1 MNYGVILL
9 GGDSLRTST
18 SLPKQYFVI
27 ADKEVFLYSFEIFL
41 KNPGIS
47 KILLVTNEEYLDFV
61 KNKIL
66 AYKTTKEIN
75 VINGGFNRQD
85 SSFLALDYIKKHEED
100 TSLINVIIHDA
111 ARPLLTTKVLD
122 SVINKLKTSEAVT
135 TYYPI
140 FDSICT
146 SKDLKIIDGYRTRT
160 ETFSIQ
166 TPQGFNFNLL
176 YDSHLSAINEKWPN
190 INDDSVLVKKNGH
203 DVNLVLGDR
212 LNFKITTID
221 DLFMVKRI
229 IEG

>member
-27 ADKEVFLYSFEIFL
+27 ADKEVFLYSFEIFF
-41 KNPGIS
+41 KNPSIS

-61 KNKIL
+61 KTKIL
-66 AYKTTKEIN
+66 NYKTTKEIN
-75 VINGGFNRQD
+75 VVKGGFNRQD

-100 TSLINVIIHDA
+100 TSFINVIIHDA

-122 SVINKLKTSEAVT
+122 SVIDKLKTCEAVT

-140 FDSICT
+140 YDSICT
-146 SKDLKIIDGYRTRT
+146 SKDLKTIDGYRTRT

-176 YDSHLSAINEKWPN
+176 YGAHLSAINEKWPN
-190 INDDSVLVKKNGH
+190 INDDSVLVKKSGH
-203 DVNLVLGDR
+203 EVNLVLGDR

-221 DLFMVKRI
+221 DLFMIKRI

>member
-1 MNYGVILL
+1 MNYGIILL

-27 ADKEVFLYSFEIFL
+27 KGKEVFLYSFEVFL
-41 KNPGIS
+41 KNPNIS
-47 KILLVTNEEYLDFV
+47 KILLVTNEEYIDFV
-61 KNKIL
+61 KIKLLN
-66 AYKTTKEIN
+66 YKTTKEIN
-75 VINGGFNRQD
+75 VIKGGFNRQE
-85 SSFLALDYIKKHEED
+85 STFLALNYIKEHESD
-100 TSLINVIIHDA
+100 VSLINVIIHDA

-122 SVINKLKTSEAVT
+122 SVIEELKTKEAIT

-140 FDSICT
+140 YDSICT
-146 SKDLKIIDGYRTRT
+146 SKDLKVIDGYRTRT

-166 TPQGFNFNLL
+166 TPQAFRFDLIFNA
-176 YDSHLSAINEKWPN
+176 HLSAINEKWPN

-203 DVNLVLGDR
+203 EVNLVLGDR

>member
-1 MNYGVILL
+1 MNYGIILL

-27 ADKEVFLYSFEIFL
+27 KGKEVFLYSFEIFL
-41 KNPGIS
+41 KNPNIS
-47 KILLVTNEEYLDFV
+47 KILLVTNEEYIDFV
-61 KNKIL
+61 KIKLLN
-66 AYKTTKEIN
+66 YKTTKEIN
-75 VINGGFNRQD
+75 VIKGGFNRQE
-85 SSFLALDYIKKHEED
+85 STFLALNYIKEHESD
-100 TSLINVIIHDA
+100 VSLINVIVHDA

-122 SVINKLKTSEAVT
+122 SVIEELKTKEAIT

-140 FDSICT
+140 YDSICT
-146 SKDLKIIDGYRTRT
+146 SKDLKVIDGYRTRT

-166 TPQGFNFNLL
+166 TPQAFRFDLIFNA
-176 YDSHLSAINEKWPN
+176 HLSAINEKWPN

-203 DVNLVLGDR
+203 EVNLVLGDR